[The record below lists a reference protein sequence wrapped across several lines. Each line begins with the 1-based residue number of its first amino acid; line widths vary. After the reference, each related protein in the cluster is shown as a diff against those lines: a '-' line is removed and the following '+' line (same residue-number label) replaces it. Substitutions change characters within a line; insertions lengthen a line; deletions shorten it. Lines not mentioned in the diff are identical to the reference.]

1 MAARESGADKAPAQS
16 LPKELAMVTSCL
28 QGEAINP
35 EPGVT
40 GGREPMCGVGRG
52 AAKWN

>member
-1 MAARESGADKAPAQS
+1 
-16 LPKELAMVTSCL
+16 MVTSCL

-35 EPGVT
+35 EPWVV
-40 GGREPMCGVGRG
+40 GGREPVCGVVRG